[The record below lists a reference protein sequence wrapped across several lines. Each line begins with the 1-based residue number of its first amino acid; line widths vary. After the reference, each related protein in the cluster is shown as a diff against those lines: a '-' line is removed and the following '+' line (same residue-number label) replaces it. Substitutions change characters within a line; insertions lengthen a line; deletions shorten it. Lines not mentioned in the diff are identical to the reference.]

1 MRGNAAFIGKTWRLL
16 LIDRTVIFY
25 PSKTD
30 DERLASARIF
40 RNVKC
45 GSLDNCHRSG
55 DAISTWNSLAR
66 FISIRWFS
74 GVLFPVRPLPP
85 CAMIHEQHFRLHER
99 EVMGFIDARETET
112 KFKLKKNCR

>member
-1 MRGNAAFIGKTWRLL
+1 MAPVT
-16 LIDRTVIFY
+16 DRAVIFY

-55 DAISTWNSLAR
+55 DTISTWNSLAR
-66 FISIRWFS
+66 FISIPWFS
-74 GVLFPVRPLPP
+74 GVLFPVRLLPP
-85 CAMIHEQHFRLHER
+85 CAMIHEQYSRYEQ
-99 EVMGFIDARETET
+99 EVMDFVDARETKT
-112 KFKLKKNCR
+112 KFKFKRSCR